1 MKLALIQMQVKSTP
15 EENLVKAKTLLAKAV
30 KEKIDIAV
38 FPEMF
43 ACPYDNSCFPRFAMD
58 KDDPFLKEIGALAL
72 EYGIYIVAGSVPEKF
87 KNKIYNTSFVFDPKG
102 RRVERH
108 RKMHLFDIDV
118 EGGQRFMESDV
129 LTPGED
135 FTTFH
140 TPWGKLGLMICY
152 DIRFPELARL
162 LALHGAKGII
172 VPAAFNMTTG
182 PAHWE
187 LSFRARALDNQ
198 VYMAGVA
205 PARDTTASYVAW
217 GHTISTDPW
226 GTVLTQLEE
235 KEDIAFVEWD
245 MEKLEKVRR
254 ELPLLKHR
262 RRDLYHLCDISNG
275 ANRNLPEPSLWKN

>member
-1 MKLALIQMQVKSTP
+1 MKLALIQMQVKNTP
-15 EENLVKAKTLLAKAV
+15 EENLLKAKELLKKAV
-30 KEKIDIAV
+30 QEKIDLAV

-58 KDDPFLKEIGALAL
+58 KDDTFLAEIGNLAL

-87 KNKIYNTSFVFDPKG
+87 KKNIYNTSFVFDPKG
-102 RRVERH
+102 HRIASH
-108 RKMHLFDIDV
+108 RKMHLFDINV

-129 LTPGED
+129 LTPGDD
-135 FTTFH
+135 FTTFD
-140 TPWGKLGLMICY
+140 TPWGKLGLIICY

-162 LALHGAKGII
+162 LALQGAKGII

-187 LSFRARALDNQ
+187 LTFRARALDNQ
-198 VYMAGVA
+198 LYMAGVA

-226 GTVLTQLEE
+226 GKVLIELEE
-235 KEDIAFVEWD
+235 KEEIAFVEWD
-245 MEKLEKVRR
+245 LEYLEKVRR

-262 RRDLYHLCDISNG
+262 RTDLYRLTNIANNG
-275 ANRNLPEPSLWKN
+275 EFFKDKSWKKS